1 MNTALKV
8 TRCALSS
15 SVSFYP
21 ITYTSYIPQICEGD
35 RLTYLGLV
43 KNKPH
48 YMNEHNEVYTS
59 DNDGGLIYV
68 AHWLEKYKMLWTD
81 QPVIYRLKT
90 LKAVDFFYDV
100 DYKDAYYYNS
110 NTNLIQPIGYYHNKT
125 DTFSQTLN

>member
-1 MNTALKV
+1 MNFALKA
-8 TRCALSS
+8 TRCVFSS
-15 SVSFYP
+15 CPSYYP
-21 ITYTSYIPQICEGD
+21 ITYTSYIPQVCEGD

-48 YMNEHNEVYTS
+48 YMNQHNEVYTS
-59 DNDGGLIYV
+59 DNGGGLIY
-68 AHWLEKYKMLWTD
+68 AADWLEKYKMLWTD

-100 DYKDAYYYNS
+100 DYKDAYYYNPI
-110 NTNLIQPIGYYHNKT
+110 TKLVQPIGYYDNKS